1 MQVEGISFIL
11 SHTIFMNSQSN
22 FLGSGP
28 RNNFLVCQLTFCTTH
43 EGPFTLTSPMLFAC
57 DYSRCPENQVQADG
71 EFQIKQEIM

>member
-22 FLGSGP
+22 FLGSGI
-28 RNNFLVCQLTFCTTH
+28 RNFLVCQLTFWTTH
-43 EGPFTLTSPMLFAC
+43 EGPFTLTSPRLSAC

-71 EFQIKQEIM
+71 EIKQEIM